1 MLSYGIVRK
10 VDELGRIVIP
20 KETREQ
26 LQIAIKDPLEIFT
39 DNNTIVLKKYQP
51 GCLFCGKIEGLHEIK
66 GRWVCSSCIQDIL
79 AEAEQKA
86 D

>member
-1 MLSYGIVRK
+1 MISIGIVRK

-26 LQIAIKDPLEIFT
+26 LNIAIKDPLEIFT
-39 DNNTIVLKKYQP
+39 DDETIVLKKYQP
-51 GCLFCGKIEGLHEIK
+51 GCMFCGKIDDLHEIK
-66 GRWVCSSCIQDIL
+66 DRMICSSCIQKIL
-79 AEAEQKA
+79 AEVEKEK